1 MLNVKC
7 RGSSKQGMGSSK
19 QGVEP
24 HQIILGL
31 LGGSAKLR
39 IAPDLILPDTTFLDT
54 TFLHRNTATPL
65 NYEIGPP
72 NPTLGKPP
80 PHFLGKKKDSSEGN
94 LIGS

>member
-1 MLNVKC
+1 
-7 RGSSKQGMGSSK
+7 MGSSK

-24 HQIILGL
+24 HQIILGF

-65 NYEIGPP
+65 NYEIPVQP
-72 NPTLGKPP
+72 QKPT
-80 PHFLGKKKDSSEGN
+80 S
-94 LIGS
+94 GSPLTMRSAVQPQTPKSGVPR